1 MVAAVPTSRARRL
14 CADFKRR
21 PAQEQGKL
29 QARSLLY
36 LAVIGLVLNWM
47 IKGLKAEHNYFRRL
61 DGSHHWMRRS
71 EKILTRGRSEKTD
84 LAFSAPLT
92 PCDQPL
98 PLLRV
103 RDLEHLDSL
112 LDRPIAAFSSTKPRN
127 FARRSI

>member
-14 CADFKRR
+14 CVDFKRR

-61 DGSHHWMRRS
+61 D
-71 EKILTRGRSEKTD
+71 
-84 LAFSAPLT
+84 
-92 PCDQPL
+92 
-98 PLLRV
+98 
-103 RDLEHLDSL
+103 
-112 LDRPIAAFSSTKPRN
+112 AATTG
-127 FARRSI
+127 